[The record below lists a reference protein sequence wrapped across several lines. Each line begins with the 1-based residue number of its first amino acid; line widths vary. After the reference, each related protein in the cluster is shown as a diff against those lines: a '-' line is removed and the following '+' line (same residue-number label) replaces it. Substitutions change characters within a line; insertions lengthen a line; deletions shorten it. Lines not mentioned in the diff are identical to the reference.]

1 MKYNTHAF
9 LHCEFEENMKTH
21 THTHTQRQIRLRHRL
36 LNLPRVRVL
45 KRLVSTSV
53 VGIGEIG
60 LMIKGCLLSGKSI
73 LSISIEEREGE

>member
-1 MKYNTHAF
+1 MKK
-9 LHCEFEENMKTH
+9 KTQ
-21 THTHTQRQIRLRHRL
+21 TQTQIRLRHRL

-45 KRLVSTSV
+45 KRHVSTSV

-73 LSISIEEREGE
+73 LLVLLKRERVSRERKC